1 MLQDTSISLSVE
13 KVIRQRKP
21 TKYEKFWWGKAAA
34 MMVRNTVSLMTA
46 AKEMGVEL
54 TRGDVLDIERQ
65 KSFERVLWSERY
77 NYWKEI
83 ATDPER
89 SKNSSIGQLQLL
101 AQKLMEDGSW
111 SMAADTIFK
120 IAKLENWVGSDT
132 QVNVLGG
139 LSEREFKD
147 LERKLKQRATGTSE
161 GNSTGTAVQ

>member
-1 MLQDTSISLSVE
+1 MDAQTSLPVE
-13 KVIRQRKP
+13 KVIRQRRP
-21 TKYEKFWWGKAAA
+21 SKYEKFWWGKAAA
-34 MMVRNTVSLMTA
+34 MMIRNGLSLMTA

-65 KSFERVLWSERY
+65 KSFERVLWTERY

-120 IAKLENWVGSDT
+120 IAKLENWVGGDT

-147 LERKLKQRATGTSE
+147 LERKLKQRSAGTS
-161 GNSTGTAVQ
+161 SADTAIQ